1 MEMKKPCI
9 CTNDHAAEVVSLFE
23 DNQVTAVSLHLRD
36 GRSVIEIYFGADRKR
51 AQVDVVSL
59 PRLIAILQH
68 FAMTAAHRGLIP
80 ATALARYRS
89 TATYYAAKV
98 RGDTEQIGKTLV
110 AMQTNGAGT
119 RH

>member
-1 MEMKKPCI
+1 MTKPCI
-9 CTNDHAAEVVSLFE
+9 WTNEPAAEIVSLME
-23 DNQVTAVSLHLRD
+23 EAQATAVSLHLHD
-36 GRSVIEIYFGADRKR
+36 ERSVIEIHFGADRKR

-59 PRLIAILQH
+59 PRLVAILQH

-80 ATALARYRS
+80 ATALARHRS
-89 TATYYAAKV
+89 TAIYYAAKM

-119 RH
+119 RD